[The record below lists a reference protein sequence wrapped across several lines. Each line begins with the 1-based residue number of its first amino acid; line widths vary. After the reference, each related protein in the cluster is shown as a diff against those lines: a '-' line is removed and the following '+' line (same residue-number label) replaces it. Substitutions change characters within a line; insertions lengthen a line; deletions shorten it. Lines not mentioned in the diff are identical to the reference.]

1 MDRYLLKKR
10 SIQVGVGLKI
20 ILNLPELQESVE
32 HVDTDL
38 GL

>member
-1 MDRYLLKKR
+1 MKYINRWKK
-10 SIQVGVGLKI
+10 VKF
-20 ILNLPELQESVE
+20 LPELHESVE

>member
-1 MDRYLLKKR
+1 MNTSIDGKK
-10 SIQVGVGLKI
+10 
-20 ILNLPELQESVE
+20 ILSHKKYLPELHESVE